1 MSWLD
6 VAIQGGIWALE
17 ILAIAVP
24 IALSVAYITYVER
37 RVIGWM
43 QIRKGCN
50 RVGPAGLLQP
60 IADGLK
66 LFLKETIIPTTANKY
81 LFVAAPVMALVPA
94 LVAFAVV
101 PFGETT
107 LFGFWEHTHVMAI
120 ANLNVGILYVMAISS
135 LAIYGILMA
144 GWASNSKYALIGALR
159 ATGQMISYE
168 IAMGFSIV
176 CVLIMAGSMNL
187 SEIVHAQA
195 GGIWHWYLIP
205 LFPMFI
211 VFFISGCAETNRS
224 PFDLP
229 EGEAELVAGFFV
241 EYSGMWFAT
250 FSLAE
255 YAAMILISLMTT
267 IMFLGGWYA
276 PVPADFPVIGAFFDA
291 IPGTVWLLAKTSF
304 LIFVFIWFRATFPR
318 FRYDQ
323 LMRLGWKVFIPWTL
337 AWIALIGTATYTP
350 VLSDI
355 IGYWQPWR

>member
-1 MSWLD
+1 MES
-6 VAIQGGIWALE
+6 A
-17 ILAIAVP
+17 
-24 IALSVAYITYVER
+24 
-37 RVIGWM
+37 
-43 QIRKGCN
+43 N
-50 RVGPAGLLQP
+50 R
-60 IADGLK
+60 
-66 LFLKETIIPTTANKY
+66 
-81 LFVAAPVMALVPA
+81 
-94 LVAFAVV
+94 
-101 PFGETT
+101 
-107 LFGFWEHTHVMAI
+107 
-120 ANLNVGILYVMAISS
+120 NVGVLYVMAISS

-176 CVLIMAGSMNL
+176 CVLSMAGSMNL
-187 SEIVHAQA
+187 SAIVHAQA

-255 YAAMILISLMTT
+255 YAAMILISLMTS

-276 PVPADFPVIGAFFDA
+276 PLPADFPVLGSIFDA

-318 FRYDQ
+318 YRYDQ
-323 LMRLGWKVFIPWTL
+323 LMRLGWKVFLPWTL
-337 AWIALIGTATYTP
+337 AWIAVLGIATYTP
-350 VLSDI
+350 GLSDI
-355 IGYWQPWR
+355 IGYWPPWR